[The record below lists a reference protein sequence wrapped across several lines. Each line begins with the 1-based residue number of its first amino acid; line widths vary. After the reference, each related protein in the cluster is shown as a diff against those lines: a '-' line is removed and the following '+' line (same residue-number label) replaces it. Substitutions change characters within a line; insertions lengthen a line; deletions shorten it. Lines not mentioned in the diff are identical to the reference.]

1 MEDVYQRVLHRAKP
15 LGNHAR
21 KHLRAIERHGQLL
34 TTRLDETGGLSRVPL
49 EHATPASAEAF
60 RQVSHAGRDESES
73 LTLIGTYYGIQYLHL
88 CSRELERLA
97 MDLAERPGRRQAY
110 RSFLR
115 RTEEEFTSLIS
126 AYLRRALRILMP
138 SALGSSFVICA
149 VGTRGHQDD
158 LDVAVIDDG
167 SDDRRQVDK
176 VVGRLTVQMVRYA
189 SAFDHY
195 LAERVGAERFSLS
208 NLELCERLHSGPLDF
223 VVVSE
228 LMRAEPLVGNRLLCR
243 QLWDEVI
250 EPFLFHPDQGND
262 RHELYLRGLL
272 GELRS
277 LLLRPAPSG
286 VVNPKDDALR
296 LILTLILA
304 YKVVDRLEATRTR
317 DLLKQLRAQRPG
329 LRAWLSRLDR
339 ASIFLETFRH
349 VAHLLIAQEE
359 AVDVESEA
367 GREQLDRLA
376 AAMGYEDSVGVQA
389 AEHLLVHYHEA
400 VQDVRAAAEPLVDAL
415 TQHLETHS
423 WFQVWNARMTRN
435 ERPGNAALELAR
447 GAEPF
452 VGVYFWDDLLKLFAA
467 PDGKLLDAFVT
478 DYLALRPSTRRG
490 LAAAFADWGR
500 AAPYALM
507 SLLNQ
512 VSRQSANPRVTEVID
527 ELARTYIDR
536 LGSGYED
543 VRNVVR
549 VFRFYPGVVNDFL
562 LARSREDLDDL
573 RGSLDAPVANP
584 EIVEAREGLL
594 DLIHVHRS
602 TSRYVKRV
610 LRRLTLRRPTT
621 VLALADDEAMRTLA
635 QGRLAASERHLERD
649 RQKELLGDYYDMEF
663 LRISICTLRG
673 RPIAD
678 VRAQF
683 FKLTES
689 YLRALFDVC
698 VREVE
703 QDMGQR
709 FVQRDRLGLFLA
721 GGHARRRP
729 YDEDYDVIALL
740 DTTDETAWQFAE
752 RAIAKMNRQI
762 ARRGVIA
769 QYRIGEVLG
778 SFVTRFGELAR
789 WLQDDPD
796 GAMVERHQLLGS
808 RLVVG
813 SRRVETSLRRRLL
826 DPHIF
831 DEAPRF
837 FERLRREL
845 FERREKQ
852 RDMPEGLLHLKE
864 MPGGLREIDLA
875 LAAAKVLHRIYE
887 PLEDLLPQRLARE
900 DPAHADLYRDLG
912 EVADFFVAL
921 RSAYRVCVAASDVIE
936 QSFLGGPAEV
946 LGLTETGSALS
957 KAELFQKVLD
967 QGERASEAV
976 QELITSLNQ
985 RQLA

>member
-1 MEDVYQRVLHRAKP
+1 MDDVYQRVLYRAKP

-21 KHLRAIERHGQLL
+21 KHLKAIERHGQLL

-49 EHATPASAEAF
+49 EHATPAIAEAL
-60 RQVSHAGRDESES
+60 RQVSHAGRDERES
-73 LTLIGTYYGIQYLHL
+73 LTLIGTYYGIQYLHM

-126 AYLRRALRILMP
+126 AYIRRALRILTP
-138 SALGSSFVICA
+138 STLGSSFVICA

-167 SDDRRQVDK
+167 GTDRAYIDRVI
-176 VVGRLTVQMVRYA
+176 GRLTVEMVRYA

-195 LAERVGAERFSLS
+195 LAERVGAHRFSISPAELS
-208 NLELCERLHSGPLDF
+208 ERLHAGPLDF

-243 QLWDEVI
+243 QLWEEVI
-250 EPFLFHPDQGND
+250 EPFLFRPGESND

-277 LLLRPAPSG
+277 LLLRPHPPG

-296 LILTLILA
+296 LILTIILA
-304 YKVVDRLEATRTR
+304 FKVVDRLEATRTR
-317 DLLKQLRAQRPG
+317 DLLKQLRAQRPD
-329 LRAWLSRLDR
+329 LRAWISRLDR

-359 AVDVESEA
+359 AIDVETEA

-376 AAMGYEDSVGVQA
+376 QAMGYEDSVGLRA
-389 AEHLLVHYHEA
+389 ADHLLVHYHEA
-400 VQDVRAAAEPLVDAL
+400 VQDVRAAAEPLIESL
-415 TQHLETHS
+415 TRHLETHS
-423 WFQVWNARMTRN
+423 RFKAWNERMTR
-435 ERPGNAALELAR
+435 EDRPGNAALELAR

-452 VGVYFWDDLLKLFAA
+452 VGVYFWDDLLKLFSA
-467 PDGKLLDAFVT
+467 PDGRLLEAFVQ
-478 DYLALRPSTRRG
+478 DYLALRPSTRQG

-512 VSRQSANPRVTEVID
+512 VSRQSSHPRVQEVIH
-527 ELARTYIDR
+527 EIARTWISR

-562 LARSREDLDDL
+562 LARSREDLKAL
-573 RGSLDAPVANP
+573 RDSLDAPVANP
-584 EIVEAREGLL
+584 EIIEARDGLL
-594 DLIHVHRS
+594 DLIRVHRS

-621 VLALADDEAMRTLA
+621 VLALADDDALRMLA
-635 QGRLAASERHLERD
+635 QGRLAASERHLERE

-663 LRISICTLRG
+663 LRIAIGTLRG
-673 RPIAD
+673 RPTAE
-678 VRAQF
+678 VRSQF
-683 FKLTES
+683 FKLTET

-703 QDMGQR
+703 QEQGQR

-740 DTTDETAWQFAE
+740 DTPDDTAWQFAE

-762 ARRGVIA
+762 AKRGVIA

-778 SFVTRFGELAR
+778 SFVTRFSQVAHVLE
-789 WLQDDPD
+789 QDPD

-808 RLVVG
+808 KLVVG
-813 SRRVETSLRRRLL
+813 SRRAETALRRRLL
-826 DPHIF
+826 DPHVF
-831 DEAPRF
+831 DEAPRVF
-837 FERLRREL
+837 DRLRREL
-845 FERREKQ
+845 LERRSGH
-852 RDMPEGLLHLKE
+852 RDLADGMLHLKE
-864 MPGGLREIDLA
+864 MVGGLREIDLA
-875 LAAAKVLHRIYE
+875 MAAAKVLHGVYE
-887 PLEDLLPQRLARE
+887 PLEDLLPLRLARE
-900 DPAHADLYRDLG
+900 DPGHADLYRELG
-912 EVADFFVAL
+912 QVADFFVAL

-936 QSFLGGPAEV
+936 EAFLEGPAEI
-946 LGLTETGSALS
+946 LGKALS
-957 KAELFQKVLD
+957 GSPMTAGELFAEIRRQS
-967 QGERASEAV
+967 ERAGTAV
-976 QELITSLNQ
+976 EELVESLH
-985 RQLA
+985 RQHAH

>member
-1 MEDVYQRVLHRAKP
+1 MDDVYQRVLHRAKP

-21 KHLRAIERHGQLL
+21 KHLKAIERHGQLL

-49 EHATPASAEAF
+49 EHATPAIAEAL
-60 RQVSHAGRDESES
+60 RQVSHAGRDEDES
-73 LTLIGTYYGIQYLHL
+73 LTLIGTYYGIQYLHM

-126 AYLRRALRILMP
+126 AYIRRALRILMP
-138 SALGSSFVICA
+138 STIGSSFVICA

-167 SDDRRQVDK
+167 GNDRKQIDR

-195 LAERVGAERFSLS
+195 LAERVEADRFSISPSELS
-208 NLELCERLHSGPLDF
+208 ERLHSGPLDF

-250 EPFLFHPDQGND
+250 NPFLFHPGQENS

-277 LLLRPAPSG
+277 LLLRPAPPG

-296 LILTLILA
+296 LILTIILA
-304 YKVVDRLEATRTR
+304 YKVVDGLEATRTR
-317 DLLKQLRAQRPG
+317 DLLKQLRAQRPD
-329 LRAWLSRLDR
+329 LRSWISRLDR

-349 VAHLLIAQEE
+349 AAHLLIAQEE
-359 AVDVESEA
+359 AVDVETEA

-376 AAMGYEDSVGVQA
+376 VAMGYEDSVGVRA
-389 AEHLLVHYHEA
+389 ADHLLVHYHEA
-400 VQDVRAAAEPLVDAL
+400 VQDVRAAAEPLIESL
-415 TQHLETHS
+415 TKHLETHS
-423 WFQVWNARMTRN
+423 RFQAWSERMTRDD
-435 ERPGNAALELAR
+435 RPGNAALELAR

-452 VGVYFWDDLLKLFAA
+452 VGVYFWDDLLKLFSA
-467 PDGKLLDAFVT
+467 PDSKLLEAFVE
-478 DYLALRPSTRRG
+478 DYLALRASTRRG

-500 AAPYALM
+500 SAPYALM

-512 VSRQSANPRVTEVID
+512 VSRQSSHSRVGEVID
-527 ELARTYIDR
+527 EIARTYIER

-562 LARSREDLDDL
+562 LARSRSELEDLREGL
-573 RGSLDAPVANP
+573 SVPVANP
-584 EIVEAREGLL
+584 EILEAREGLL

-621 VLALADDEAMRTLA
+621 VLALADDDAMRTLA
-635 QGRLAASERHLERD
+635 QGRLAASERHLERE

-663 LRISICTLRG
+663 LRIAISTLRG
-673 RPIAD
+673 RPTAE
-678 VRAQF
+678 VRSQF

-703 QDMGQR
+703 QEMGQR

-769 QYRIGEVLG
+769 QYRIGEQLG
-778 SFVTRFGELAR
+778 SFVTRFAEVAHL
-789 WLQDDPD
+789 LQHDTD

-808 RLVVG
+808 KLVVG
-813 SRRVETSLRRRLL
+813 SRRAETALRRRLL
-826 DPHIF
+826 EPHVF
-831 DEAPRF
+831 EEAPRVF
-837 FERLRREL
+837 ARLHREL
-845 FERREKQ
+845 LERRATS
-852 RDMPEGLLHLKE
+852 RDLAPEMLHLKE
-864 MPGGLREIDLA
+864 MVGGLREIDLA
-875 LAAAKVLHRIYE
+875 LAAAKVLHRVYE
-887 PLEDLLPQRLARE
+887 PLEDLLPLRLARE
-900 DPAHADLYRDLG
+900 DPGHADLYRDLG
-912 EVADFFVAL
+912 EVADFFVSL

-936 QSFLGGPAEV
+936 QVYLEGPAEI
-946 LGLTETGSALS
+946 LGWTDTGEPLSAP
-957 KAELFQKVLD
+957 ALFEKIQ
-967 QGERASEAV
+967 SEATRAGEAV
-976 QELITSLNQ
+976 LELMGSLQQQ
-985 RQLA
+985 RRR